1 MIKAIIFDMYETLIT
16 HYDCPLYFGTEMAAD
31 AGIPREV
38 FLPLWRKTEN
48 ERTLGKIK
56 TEDVVESILKE
67 CGRDS
72 QELLQNLID
81 KRTQTKIECFNHLH
95 PQIMPMLT
103 ALKERD
109 ISIGLISNC
118 YFEEADVIR
127 KSELF
132 PYFDVSFLSCE
143 QSIKKPDAEIFNR
156 CINALSVKPEEC
168 LYIGDGGSQELE
180 AAEKLGMKALQAV
193 WYLKEGTIQESRP
206 KEEFIQLKN
215 PLEIL
220 EYIESP

>member
-1 MIKAIIFDMYETLIT
+1 MIKAVIFDMYETLIT

-38 FLPLWRKTEN
+38 FLPLWRKTDE
-48 ERTLGKIK
+48 ERTLGKIT
-56 TEDVVESILKE
+56 TEEVVESILKE
-67 CGRDS
+67 CDCYS
-72 QELLQNLID
+72 EELLQKLID
-81 KRTQTKIECFNHLH
+81 KRKQTKIECFNHLH
-95 PQIMPMLT
+95 PQILPMLT
-103 ALKERD
+103 ALKKKG

-118 YFEEADVIR
+118 YFEEAEVIK

-132 PYFDVSFLSCE
+132 TFFDVSFLSCE
-143 QSIKKPDAEIFNR
+143 QGVKKPDTEIFNR

-168 LYIGDGGSQELE
+168 LYIGDGGSFELE
-180 AAEKLGMKALQAV
+180 TAQNLGMKALQAV

-215 PLEIL
+215 PLEVL
-220 EYIESP
+220 EYIK

>member
-1 MIKAIIFDMYETLIT
+1 MIKAVIFDMYETLIT

-48 ERTLGKIK
+48 ERTLGQKR
-56 TEDVVESILKE
+56 TEEVVESILKE
-67 CGRDS
+67 CDCYS

-81 KRTQTKIECFNHLH
+81 KRTQTKIECFKHLH
-95 PQIMPMLT
+95 PQILPMLA
-103 ALKERD
+103 ALKEKD

-118 YFEEADVIR
+118 YFEEAEVIR

-132 PYFDVSFLSCE
+132 PYFDVSLLSCE
-143 QSIKKPDAEIFNR
+143 LGVKKPDAEIFNR

-206 KEEFIQLKN
+206 KEGYIQLES
-215 PLEIL
+215 PLEVL
-220 EYIESP
+220 EYIK